1 MKRAVGAVAAL
12 VLLSPLAACGGSD
25 DSSGSPDSSGT
36 TTLTVFAAS
45 SLTSAFTELGKD
57 FEADHDGVKVTFS
70 FAGSSDLV
78 AQLQQGAAADV
89 FASADTNNMDAAVG
103 DDLVDGDPVN
113 FASNTL
119 EIATPPDNPANMKS
133 FQDLAKSDVQV
144 VVCAPEVPCGAA
156 TQKMEDVT
164 GVTIRPVSE
173 EDSVTD
179 VLTKVESGEA
189 DAGLVYVTD
198 VQAAGDKVAG
208 VTFPESSQVVN
219 TYPIATLS
227 DSKDADL
234 AKEFVALVTGATGQS
249 TLAAAGFA
257 KP

>member
-1 MKRAVGAVAAL
+1 
-12 VLLSPLAACGGSD
+12 
-25 DSSGSPDSSGT
+25 
-36 TTLTVFAAS
+36 
-45 SLTSAFTELGKD
+45 
-57 FEADHDGVKVTFS
+57 VKVTFS

-78 AQLQQGAAADV
+78 AQLQEGAAADV
-89 FASADTNNMDAAVG
+89 FAAADTNNMDAAVG
-103 DDLVDGDPVN
+103 DDLVDGHPVN

-119 EIATPPDNPANMKS
+119 EIATPPDNPANVES
-133 FQDLAKSDVQV
+133 FQDLANGDVQV

-156 TQKMEDVT
+156 TQQMEGVS
-164 GVTIRPVSE
+164 GVTIKPVSE

-227 DSKDADL
+227 DSKSADL
-234 AKEFVALVTGATGQS
+234 AKEFVALVTGAKGQS

-257 KP
+257 RP